1 MPAFLLR
8 EVENIEKE
16 QIFLKNEQI
25 KVPKVRVVGQ
35 DGKQIGVLPTYKAI
49 ELAKK
54 EGLDLVLVS
63 PNAEPPVVKIMD
75 FGKYMYQL
83 AKKQKEAKKK
93 QKVQETKQMKFR
105 VKIDEHDYMTK
116 VRHIRR
122 FLEEGNKV
130 KVTVMF
136 RGREIAFAEKGEE
149 MLKRI
154 VQDVSDIGLVEVE
167 PKLEGKDMWMQ
178 IKPKEG

>member
-149 MLKRI
+149 ILKRI
-154 VQDVSDIGLVEVE
+154 VQDISDIGLVEVE

-178 IKPKEG
+178 IKPKED